1 MESSKRE
8 KIILASLK
16 LFAKNGYDATP
27 TTLVA
32 KEAGVSEGLIF
43 KHFGTKQGLLDAVF
57 AKGEAKLAV
66 LFSQIIAKE
75 ENAREMIRAF
85 IELPFSVP
93 ESEFNFWSLIMQ
105 LKWRQEYR
113 ELTPMKSIRK
123 LLAQALGD
131 LGIAQ
136 PQHEAR
142 LLTQIV
148 DSMAIEILQGKRR
161 SQHAIKRLLLEKYSL
176 VKSTV

>member
-1 MESSKRE
+1 
-8 KIILASLK
+8 
-16 LFAKNGYDATP
+16 
-27 TTLVA
+27 
-32 KEAGVSEGLIF
+32 
-43 KHFGTKQGLLDAVF
+43 
-57 AKGEAKLAV
+57 
-66 LFSQIIAKE
+66 
-75 ENAREMIRAF
+75 
-85 IELPFSVP
+85 
-93 ESEFNFWSLIMQ
+93 MQ

-123 LLAQALGD
+123 LLTRALGD
-131 LGIAQ
+131 MGIAQ

-142 LLTQIV
+142 LLTQII